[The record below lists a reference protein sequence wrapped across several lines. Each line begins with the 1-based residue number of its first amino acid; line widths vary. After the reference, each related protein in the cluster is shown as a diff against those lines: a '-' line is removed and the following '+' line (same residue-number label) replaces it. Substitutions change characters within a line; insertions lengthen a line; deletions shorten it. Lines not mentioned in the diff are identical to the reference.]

1 MSKHTPPFQ
10 RDNTF
15 SQAYGEFQKT
25 ALFQRLSRKY
35 ALKPYY
41 ERYSGVRKLAYISS
55 YAFNV
60 LSAISACGAV
70 YFFLKP
76 YLNNLILSVA
86 ITIVFMGLLEMF
98 KRTTAS
104 RFLESVFQFSKYP
117 IGLCAVVFGLTTLS
131 ILFSYNGSKQFIFQL
146 ADPPVQVNM
155 DSYTEEYKKEI
166 AAIDKQIIAARETT
180 YKGITTRTSQRT
192 IDKLTDQRKELQDRI
207 FGLEDQI
214 RGENKQAFEQHIV
227 DTKGQAYY
235 FALFTLCCEF
245 LFLFCLGYL
254 EYYDFRSYGEF
265 AKVQD
270 KRKLEPIPQEQLPQ
284 LKSIIRG
291 ELVALINE
299 SKRQKIATKP
309 EEKVVTQKVEQKTV
323 PQADLTLKE
332 SHQESTNQIATQK
345 SKASSSAISKKQEPI
360 IENPER
366 VHILTAIKKAKSRI
380 NSAEFRLKRN
390 IGKRTTSEQNR
401 LEAEQELLQLEKR
414 LREMKNGY
422 QVKM

>member
-1 MSKHTPPFQ
+1 MSNYTPPFQ
-10 RDNTF
+10 TENSFTQ
-15 SQAYGEFQKT
+15 SYGEFQKT
-25 ALFQRLSRKY
+25 ALFQRLSKKY

-41 ERYSGVRKLAYISS
+41 ERYSGIRKLAFISS

-60 LSAISACGAV
+60 LSAISACVAV
-70 YFFLKP
+70 YFFLVP
-76 YLNNLILSVA
+76 YINNIILSVA

-146 ADPPVQVNM
+146 AAPPVQVVM
-155 DSYTEEYKKEI
+155 DSYTEEYKQEI
-166 AAIDKQIIAARETT
+166 VAIDKQITAARETT

-214 RGENKQAFEQHIV
+214 RGENKQAFEQHVV

-265 AKVQD
+265 AKVQE
-270 KRKLEPIPQEQLPQ
+270 KEKLEPIFQKQLPQ
-284 LKSIIRG
+284 LKTIIRG

-299 SKRQKIATKP
+299 SQKKKIATKP
-309 EEKVVTQKVEQKTV
+309 VEKVVTQKKEQA
-323 PQADLTLKE
+323 PNSQAGLTLTK
-332 SHQESTNQIATQK
+332 SHQEPTNQVAAQNLKVSPTVIAKTK
-345 SKASSSAISKKQEPI
+345 DVITN
-360 IENPER
+360 NPER
-366 VHILTAIKKAKSRI
+366 ENILIAIKKARGKI
-380 NSAEFRLKRN
+380 NSAEYRIKKG
-390 IGKRTTSEQNR
+390 IGKRATSEQNR
-401 LEAEQELLQLEKR
+401 TEAEQELQQLEKR
-414 LREMKNGY
+414 LRQLKNGH